1 MWKAAAETAWE
12 MLAARKRPLAV
23 TRRDLSG
30 MRVVFTGATDGMGR
44 LAAQRLTEM
53 KATVYVLGRNPSK
66 TARAASDF
74 NRLAGE
80 ERAFALPCDLASLG
94 SVGECADRLL
104 ATCPRIDALVNCAGI
119 NTPRRLMTADG
130 HEMNWSVNYLGAA
143 LLTDR
148 LLGRMRES
156 APARIVNLTSAMTRF
171 GRIRFDDLQMTSGW
185 STLAAYAQ
193 AKLATNMA
201 TIALARRLEG
211 SGVAVNALNPGFI
224 RTSLLRHYTGAM
236 RASQLAMRWLASP
249 PEVGAERILRLAV
262 SPECEGVT
270 GKIFH
275 EDKARSPVGSEAD
288 EAAIEQLRAVTQDAL
303 QPAI

>member
-1 MWKAAAETAWE
+1 MWKAAADTARE
-12 MLAARKRPLAV
+12 MLCARKRPLTV

-44 LAAQRLTEM
+44 LAAQRLAEM
-53 KATVYVLGRNPSK
+53 KATVYALGRNPSK
-66 TARAASDF
+66 TARTASDF

-80 ERAFALPCDLASLG
+80 ERAFAVPCDLASLD
-94 SVGECADRLL
+94 SVRECADRLL
-104 ATCPRIDALVNCAGI
+104 EACPRIDVLVNCAGI

-143 LLTDR
+143 LLTER

-171 GRIRFDDLQMTSGW
+171 GSIRFDDLQLTSGW

-201 TIALARRLEG
+201 TIAMALRLDG

-224 RTSLLRHYTGAM
+224 RTSLLRHYTGAK
-236 RASQLAMRWLASP
+236 RASQLLMRWLASP
-249 PEVGAERILRLAV
+249 PAVGAERILRLAV
-262 SPECEGVT
+262 SPELEGVT

-275 EDKARSPVGSEAD
+275 EDEARPPVGGETD
-288 EAAIEQLRAVTQDAL
+288 EAAIERLRALTQDVL
-303 QPAI
+303 RSRI